1 MTIGKTHSTL
11 QHIYFQRYKRSR
23 ALIAH
28 SLTFQDPVKHD
39 GLFDEFGIEYMANRK
54 RRDLEQRSEFSMPA
68 YDNDEWNNF
77 AVDNWMLNDNWL
89 LNKLSEVRILPFTKI
104 ERCFYRINRFQRPNG
119 GENLEFNPSINYP
132 GKAPLYSFPD
142 KYLNHHHDERSIPGN
157 IYVSEADVF
166 IP

>member
-1 MTIGKTHSTL
+1 MRNSDQMTIGKTHSTL

-39 GLFDEFGIEYMANRK
+39 GLFGEFGIEDMAENRK

-77 AVDNWMLNDNWL
+77 AVDDWMLNDNWL
-89 LNKLSEVRILPFTKI
+89 LNKLSEVRFFLLSAKI
-104 ERCFYRINRFQRPNG
+104 ECYFLSNN
-119 GENLEFNPSINYP
+119 SI
-132 GKAPLYSFPD
+132 
-142 KYLNHHHDERSIPGN
+142 
-157 IYVSEADVF
+157 SETKWW
-166 IP
+166 